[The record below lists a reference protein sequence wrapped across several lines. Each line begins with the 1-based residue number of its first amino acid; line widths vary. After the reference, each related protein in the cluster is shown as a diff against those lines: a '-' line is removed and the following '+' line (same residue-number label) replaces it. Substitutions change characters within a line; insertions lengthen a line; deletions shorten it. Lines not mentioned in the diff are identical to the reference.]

1 MSDSDIKAVIARQ
14 MSDAEK
20 RRRADIIIRTGL
32 SRHSSLK
39 ALSRVIRGV
48 RGDTRG
54 SVRH

>member
-1 MSDSDIKAVIARQ
+1 

-20 RRRADIIIRTGL
+20 RRRADVIIRTGL